1 MSTWLG
7 FGNIIAPSKEY
18 PHPWSWAAPFSL
30 LQAQPDWVSMAYDQ
44 TSVPFVLYL
53 YLFHHQYMEE

>member
-7 FGNIIAPSKEY
+7 TGSIIAPSKEC
-18 PHPWSWAAPFSL
+18 PHPCFWAAIFSL
-30 LQAQPDWVSMAYDQ
+30 LQAQPDWVSMAYHQ

-53 YLFHHQYMEE
+53 YLLYHQYMEE